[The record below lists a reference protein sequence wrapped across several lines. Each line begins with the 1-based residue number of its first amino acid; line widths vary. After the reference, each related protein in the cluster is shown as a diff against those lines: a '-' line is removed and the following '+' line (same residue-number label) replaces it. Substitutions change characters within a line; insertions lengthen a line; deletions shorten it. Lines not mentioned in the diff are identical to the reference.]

1 MRIALVG
8 PVYPFRGGIAHYTS
22 MLARALVEQRHD
34 TLVISY
40 RRQYPHRLYPG
51 ASDRDPSLSADAWR
65 VDAEFLLD
73 TLWPPTWLQAAQ
85 RIQAFAPELVVL
97 QWWTTFMGPLSW
109 VLARYLRRAGL
120 TVAFVI
126 HNVLPHEPRPGD
138 AWLTRQ
144 VLGQGRAFLVQSE
157 TERQRL
163 HGLLPQA
170 SAQAVA
176 HPVHTAFG
184 APSLSPEAAR
194 RRLGLPAGAGVILFF
209 GIVRPYKGLVHLL
222 HALARLHQAGQ
233 LAHLVVAG
241 EFWEDRRGYERL
253 IEQFGLQA
261 YVHLSGGYVPNEEVS
276 VYFSAADVFAAPY
289 IAGTQSAA
297 VKVALSFGLPLVTTR
312 PEDVA
317 GQPTGPLGAQVV
329 APGDID
335 ALAAALGAAL
345 AARASLV
352 TPPAAP
358 PGHTVVAG
366 WDHLARV
373 VAGLGQAA

>member
-22 MLARALVEQRHD
+22 MLARALNDQHHD
-34 TLVISY
+34 TLVVSY
-40 RRQYPHRLYPG
+40 RRQYPRRLYPG

-65 VDAEFLLD
+65 VEAEFLLD
-73 TLWPPTWLQAAQ
+73 TLWPPTWWQAAR
-85 RIQAFAPELVVL
+85 RILSFAPDLVVL

-109 VLARYLRRAGL
+109 VLARRLRRAGRP
-120 TVAFVI
+120 VVFII

-170 SAQAVA
+170 SAQVVA

-184 APSLSPEAAR
+184 APGQSPDAAR
-194 RRLGLPAGAGVILFF
+194 RRLGLPLGAGLILFF
-209 GIVRPYKGLVHLL
+209 GIVRPYKGLAHLVQ
-222 HALARLHQAGQ
+222 ALARLHQAGQ

-241 EFWEDRRGYERL
+241 EFWEDRRVYERQ
-253 IEQFGLQA
+253 IEQLGLGA
-261 YVHLSGGYVPNEEVS
+261 FVHMSGGYVPNEEVS
-276 VYFSAADVFAAPY
+276 IYFSAADVFAAPY
-289 IAGTQSAA
+289 IGGTQSAA

-317 GQPTGPLGAQVV
+317 GQPSGPLGAQVV
-329 APGDID
+329 APGDVD

-358 PGHTVVAG
+358 HAHNGVAG
-366 WDHLARV
+366 WDHLARM
-373 VAGLGQAA
+373 VAGLGQVA